1 MEKYKR
7 PSKAQITAL
16 ALTMVMAGGGAYGVM
31 SAANNANAQTN
42 GATEFTTREENAEKF
57 EKKETAETS
66 LTVPNIK
73 FVIDSGLARVIRYNP
88 RLRIEQLLIEKV
100 SQAAA
105 NQRQGRCSFSDH
117 CNWFMG
123 FNSSWSELGTGVSC
137 RSPCR

>member
-66 LTVPNIK
+66 LTV
-73 FVIDSGLARVIRYNP
+73 GLAAKVTQAALKEVPGGTVKEVSAEDGGYEAEVIRADGTEVE
-88 RLRIEQLLIEKV
+88 IEFDANFNVTTVETDDDTEEDESSEV
-100 SQAAA
+100 SEI
-105 NQRQGRCSFSDH
+105 D
-117 CNWFMG
+117 
-123 FNSSWSELGTGVSC
+123 
-137 RSPCR
+137 